1 MAASA
6 VTRESSRPVVMT
18 SRVPMKMSREDK
30 LAVLRGSVREFPDYP
45 SPGICFR
52 DITPILKDP
61 AAFSAAI
68 DLFEIYLRENFP
80 KIDLIAGLDSRGFL
94 FGPSLAQRLGI
105 GFVLIRK
112 KGKLPGPTES
122 VSYSLEYGKAEIEIQ
137 TDAVDP
143 GQKVVIIDDLLAT
156 GGTLGAACE
165 LLQRRRAEIMS
176 CLVVIELTSL
186 KGTEKLK
193 PYPVHALLQY
203 E

>member
-1 MAASA
+1 MS
-6 VTRESSRPVVMT
+6 EKKKLDVV
-18 SRVPMKMSREDK
+18 
-30 LAVLRGSVREFPDYP
+30 RGSVREFPDFP

-61 AAFSAAI
+61 ASFSAAI
-68 DLFEIYLRENFP
+68 DLFESYLREHFP

-94 FGPSLAQRLGI
+94 FGPALAQRLGI

-112 KGKLPGPTES
+112 KGKLPGPTLS

-156 GGTLGAACE
+156 GGTMAAACD
-165 LLQRRRAEIMS
+165 LLQRRNADILV
-176 CLVVIELTSL
+176 CLVIIELTSL

-193 PYPVHALLQY
+193 PYPFHSLLQY
-203 E
+203 D

>member
-1 MAASA
+1 MSA
-6 VTRESSRPVVMT
+6 Q
-18 SRVPMKMSREDK
+18 DK
-30 LAVLRGSVREFPDYP
+30 RAVLRGSVREFPDFP

-68 DLFEIYLRENFP
+68 DLFESYIRENFP
-80 KIDLIAGLDSRGFL
+80 KVDVIAGLDSRGFL
-94 FGPSLAQRLGI
+94 FGPALAQRFGI

-112 KGKLPGPTES
+112 KGKLPGPTLS

-156 GGTLGAACE
+156 GGTMAAACE
-165 LLQRRRAEIMS
+165 LLKKKNADILA
-176 CLVVIELTSL
+176 CLVAIELTSL
-186 KGTEKLK
+186 KGAEKLK

-203 E
+203 D

>member
-1 MAASA
+1 
-6 VTRESSRPVVMT
+6 MT
-18 SRVPMKMSREDK
+18 SRAVTCASVGNRMSEDD
-30 LAVLRGSVREFPDYP
+30 LRAVLRASVREFPDFP

-52 DITPILKDP
+52 DITPVLKDP

-68 DLFEIYLRENFP
+68 DLFESFLRKTFP

-94 FGPSLAQRLGI
+94 FGPALAQRFGI

-122 VSYSLEYGKAEIEIQ
+122 VSYSLEYGKAELEIQ

-156 GGTLGAACE
+156 GGTMAAACE
-165 LLQRRRAEIMS
+165 LLTKRNADILIS
-176 CLVVIELTSL
+176 LVLIELTEL
-186 KGTEKLK
+186 KGAEKLR
-193 PYPVHALLQY
+193 PHPVHALLQY
-203 E
+203 D